1 MLILCLPTHLREK
14 PTQWPTGG
22 RGRAL
27 FWCIL
32 GNFFINRVAENILL
46 EKKEKEGKRREKRG
60 RKRGRKREKGGG
72 RVGRVGRGV
81 EKEVE

>member
-1 MLILCLPTHLREK
+1 MIAQRSEHEICHCRVLLIV
-14 PTQWPTGG
+14 
-22 RGRAL
+22 
-27 FWCIL
+27 

-60 RKRGRKREKGGG
+60 SKRGRKREKGGG
-72 RVGRVGRGV
+72 RVGRGV